1 MSPKE
6 WCASNVARPKDF
18 SGFSQKHLGWI
29 MSAQHPWLCV
39 FVKSWSQWEVW
50 RQWIWDL
57 YWWMATLHG
66 LLPPA
71 SQLLSSIYLYSC
83 LSLRTGGSSPW
94 LAGSQVCS
102 ATPDQAAPHT
112 NSGLTSIHSE
122 PQQNNTATAFYF
134 TITHAWTFCSCCL
147 QVLHP

>member
-1 MSPKE
+1 MCQQCCQTE
-6 WCASNVARPKDF
+6 
-18 SGFSQKHLGWI
+18 GFFRLHSETFRGGSWAHNTLG
-29 MSAQHPWLCV
+29 SVCL
-39 FVKSWSQWEVW
+39 W
-50 RQWIWDL
+50 RAGVSERCDGSESETCTDGWPPC
-57 YWWMATLHG
+57 MG

-83 LSLRTGGSSPW
+83 LSLRTGGSSPR

-122 PQQNNTATAFYF
+122 PQQNNAATAFYF
-134 TITHAWTFCSCCL
+134 TITHAWTFCSCCV